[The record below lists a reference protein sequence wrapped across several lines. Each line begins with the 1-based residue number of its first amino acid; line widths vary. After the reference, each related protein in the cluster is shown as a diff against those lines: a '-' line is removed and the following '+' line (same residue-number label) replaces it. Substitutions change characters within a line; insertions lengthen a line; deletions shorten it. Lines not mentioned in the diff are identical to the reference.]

1 MAQSS
6 WLMSEPQKSEGLKLV
21 GMVVQPSSI
30 ETMQIV
36 LSCQSRLSFDPDGF
50 EYLMKELEVTII
62 IERDNK
68 MLRDDRR
75 QQMDRGCKTID
86 LVLKDVIEHLN
97 LSMIECKIVL

>member
-36 LSCQSRLSFDPDGF
+36 LSCQSRLSFDPDVIKVVNF
-50 EYLMKELEVTII
+50 RLEFPSLVS
-62 IERDNK
+62 RFCDG
-68 MLRDDRR
+68 R
-75 QQMDRGCKTID
+75 QEFASFGVHCSRGLAGC
-86 LVLKDVIEHLN
+86 LY
-97 LSMIECKIVL
+97 